1 MSEILHPL
9 QSEVTLI
16 TSFQDADPMGVIY
29 HGNYFRFFEEVRRIM
44 MDKIEYNYHEM
55 KDSGYMWPII
65 DTRVKYIK
73 AIPFN
78 YQIKVSA
85 KLTEWENRLR
95 VDYEIHDANT
105 GARMTRA
112 HTMQV
117 AVTIE
122 EQEMCFASPKVF
134 TDKVEHWHQF
144 GCLPQST
151 EQQSS
156 DQQSDP
162 SQVSN
167 TQQQVKHESV

>member
-1 MSEILHPL
+1 MSKILHPL

-78 YQIKVSA
+78 HQIKVFA

-134 TDKVEHWHQF
+134 IDKVEHWHQF
-144 GCLPQST
+144 GSLPQST

-156 DQQSDP
+156 DHQSEQP
-162 SQVSN
+162 QVSN
-167 TQQQVKHESV
+167 TQQKVKHESV